1 MIIWRYLTKEVYGT
15 LLATTAIVLVILIS
29 NQFIHY
35 LDQAAAGNLPLK
47 TVMQLMSLQVPL
59 LLGLLLPLGLFL
71 GILLAYGRLYADS
84 EMLVMF
90 ACGVSK
96 QQLLAV
102 TLLISALI
110 GLLVAFLMM
119 WLEPKMTGIKRHVLQ
134 QAASSSPLERIY
146 PDQFMSLKNGEIIVY
161 VKEIGETRRSVG
173 NVFIAEHDQSNN
185 WNVIMAN
192 AAEERDNA
200 DGRYIVF
207 KEGKR
212 YTGTPGKRDYQVVDF
227 NEYGVR
233 LDVPVFTPPAKADSM
248 SMAELWRMRHQD
260 REYAAELQ
268 WRISLPLSVL
278 VLGLIALPL
287 SQVKPRHGRYAQ
299 FIPAV
304 IIYIIYAD
312 LLFLSQAWVQ
322 KGAIGVFP
330 GMWWVHG
337 IMLLL
342 AIFLL
347 SYFFEWR
354 FWERKP

>member
-15 LLATTAIVLVILIS
+15 LLATTAIVLIILIS

-47 TVMQLMSLQVPL
+47 TVMQVMSLQVPL
-59 LLGLLLPLGLFL
+59 LLGILLPLGLFL

-90 ACGVSK
+90 ACGMSK
-96 QQLLAV
+96 KQLLTV
-102 TLLISALI
+102 TLIISTLISLV
-110 GLLVAFLMM
+110 VAFLMM
-119 WLEPKMTGIKRHVLQ
+119 WLEPKMVGIKRHVLQ

-161 VKEIGETRRSVG
+161 VKEIGDTRQSVG

-192 AAEERDNA
+192 AAEQRDNA

-207 KEGKR
+207 KDGKR
-212 YTGTPGKRDYQVVDF
+212 YTGTPGKLDYQVTDF

-233 LDVPVFTPPAKADSM
+233 LDAPVLTPPARADSM
-248 SMAELWRMRHQD
+248 SMAELWRLRDQNLD
-260 REYAAELQ
+260 YAAELQ

-278 VLGLIALPL
+278 ILSLIALPL

-299 FIPAV
+299 LIPAI

-312 LLFLSQAWVQ
+312 LLFLSQAWIK
-322 KGAIGVFP
+322 KGAIGIFP
-330 GMWWVHG
+330 GMWWVHA

-342 AIFLL
+342 ATFLL
-347 SYFFEWR
+347 TRFFERR
-354 FWERKP
+354 FWERRA